1 MKDSFVLYIE
11 YIDQLELLTMEQRG
25 VLFTAI
31 MHHSAGRALPDMD
44 DVTKM
49 AFAFIRA
56 DLDRNARKYEEKVE
70 ARRKAGEK
78 GGRPKA
84 NAFSEKQT
92 KAKKA
97 NAFSEKQNN
106 PDSDSDSDSE
116 SVSVSDSESDS
127 ENGDVTPNGVIT
139 PHTPRGGK
147 GQRAERNLELLGT
160 VGATYGFSDPMFAK
174 LSEWMRYKAESHKFV
189 YEEMGAKSLFSQIKK
204 YIDSC
209 GEYAV
214 MELIDESMSSGWK
227 GIIWD
232 KLNSQRGINWDNL
245 NSQRGGATFM
255 DMLRD
260 ECGGG

>member
-1 MKDSFVLYIE
+1 MKNSFVLYIE

-25 VLFTAI
+25 VLLTAI

-44 DVTKM
+44 DITKM

-56 DLDRNARKYEEKVE
+56 DLDRDARKYEEKVE

-92 KAKKA
+92 KA

-106 PDSDSDSDSE
+106 PDSDSESV

-127 ENGDVTPNGVIT
+127 ENGDVTPNGVIP
-139 PHTPRGGK
+139 PHTPRRGK
-147 GQRAERNLELLGT
+147 GQKADRNLELLRT
-160 VGATYGFSDPMFAK
+160 VGAAYGFSDPMFAK

-204 YIDSC
+204 HIDSC

-214 MELIDESMSSGWK
+214 MELIDVSMSSGWK

-232 KLNSQRGINWDNL
+232 KLNNQRGQPNARNGPIDWD
-245 NSQRGGATFM
+245 SI
-255 DMLRD
+255 
-260 ECGGG
+260 